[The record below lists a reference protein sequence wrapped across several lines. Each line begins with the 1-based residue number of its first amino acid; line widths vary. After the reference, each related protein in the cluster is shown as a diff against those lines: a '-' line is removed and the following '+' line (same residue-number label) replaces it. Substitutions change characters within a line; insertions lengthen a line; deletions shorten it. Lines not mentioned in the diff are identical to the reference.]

1 MEHNSISIRMASG
14 MKKISAFLNLVSLV
28 AVVSSAGEKCP
39 GTANYTLSF
48 YGLWK
53 QDRHPNTALPGGAHF
68 SPLVGCSHG
77 SDYVMWRAGTNAS
90 PGVEIVAETG

>member
-1 MEHNSISIRMASG
+1 MTSG
-14 MKKISAFLNLVSLV
+14 MTTPSVFLGLVCLAQV
-28 AVVSSAGEKCP
+28 AVVSASDECS
-39 GTANYTLSF
+39 GTANYLLSF

-77 SDYVMWRAGTNAS
+77 SDYVMWRAGTMAS
-90 PGVEIVAETG
+90 IGVESVAETG

>member
-1 MEHNSISIRMASG
+1 MASG
-14 MKKISAFLNLVSLV
+14 MITLSALLSLV

-53 QDRHPNTALPGGAHF
+53 QDRHPGTAIPGNAHF

-77 SDYVMWRAGTNAS
+77 SDYIMWRVGTKAS
-90 PGVEIVAETG
+90 PGVELVAETGKAIDIFNPD